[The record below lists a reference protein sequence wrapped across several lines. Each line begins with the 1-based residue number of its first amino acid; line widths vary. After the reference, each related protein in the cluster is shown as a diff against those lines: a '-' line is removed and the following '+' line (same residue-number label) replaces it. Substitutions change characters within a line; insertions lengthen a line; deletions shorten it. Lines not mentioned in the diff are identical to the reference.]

1 MPLWKNNDRE
11 DSKPTWLT
19 AGQKRFCVRT
29 NAGWELPVAAGISNL
44 NGQFEG
50 IKNLAGATSFVP
62 QMELLV
68 AIPADPSATGV
79 AASNFANRSVATNA
93 GGTASSETAYAP
105 YITTPFQGD
114 SSTAG
119 GPNSTGLSFDSDV
132 NYGIDAY
139 GVSTL
144 SWNLYSGTTGYIKV
158 KANDANFTNG
168 LVLSMT
174 GNMTGQATGGTK
186 TMLFFTGASLTAGSA
201 AGNIPVDV
209 YVAMF
214 GPTSAYQSDVGVL
227 MLPKGLTP
235 GTYGLTA
242 SVYDGTTGGGTATS
256 AFKIIVR

>member
-1 MPLWKNNDRE
+1 M
-11 DSKPTWLT
+11 
-19 AGQKRFCVRT
+19 
-29 NAGWELPVAAGISNL
+29 
-44 NGQFEG
+44 
-50 IKNLAGATSFVP
+50 
-62 QMELLV
+62 
-68 AIPADPSATGV
+68 
-79 AASNFANRSVATNA
+79 
-93 GGTASSETAYAP
+93 
-105 YITTPFQGD
+105 
-114 SSTAG
+114 
-119 GPNSTGLSFDSDV
+119 
-132 NYGIDAY
+132 
-139 GVSTL
+139 STL

-214 GPTSAYQSDVGVL
+214 GPTSAYQSDIGVL

-242 SVYDGTTGGGTATS
+242 SVYDGTTGGGTANS
-256 AFKIIVR
+256 AFRIIVR